1 MAVFNK
7 KMQEEREAEKVK
19 EEADGVELTDEV
31 KLERNRRRL
40 EDHHKQIKE
49 VDRLMQEA
57 PQYTFNVNVFKSNIK
72 LALSEAELKAQEDEV
87 RDLAAFLKEKA
98 LESVV
103 NDLKSMDNIPT
114 DSSSLEAF
122 FHSRGVNMRYLGQ
135 ALKMVNEPV

>member
-7 KMQEEREAEKVK
+7 KIQEEREAEKVK

-72 LALSEAELKAQEDEV
+72 LALSEAELKVQEDEV
-87 RDLAAFLKEKA
+87 RDLAVFLKEKA

-114 DSSSLEAF
+114 DSSSL
-122 FHSRGVNMRYLGQ
+122 
-135 ALKMVNEPV
+135 